1 MSSIVHVA
9 LGERSYDILIRE
21 GLLGQLPELLQP
33 LKLGRRCAILTDT
46 NVSPRYAATVRD
58 ALTAA
63 GWSVSVHAV
72 PAGES
77 SKSLHV
83 AGKLYEELVEARL
96 NRRSFVLAL
105 GGGVVGDLAGFIAAT
120 FLRGVDFVQVPTTL
134 LAMVDSSV
142 GGKVAI
148 NLPQGKNLVGA
159 FYQPRAVFIDTSFLA
174 KLSRRDYTSGLA
186 EVVKY
191 AIIGDSRMFAELEK
205 DRAKVIARDPA
216 MLAYIVKRC
225 ASIKAGI
232 VSRDEKEKKSLRTVL
247 NYGHTIG
254 HAIEAAWDYSG
265 AYTHGEAVSLGMI
278 AAARIAN
285 RLGILRAG
293 EVGKIE
299 SLISILGLPVKL
311 RKTKVSRIMGALAH
325 DKKFIHGVNR
335 FVLPVRIG
343 KVTVKEKVPV
353 SIIRREIER
362 LSD

>member
-21 GLLGQLPELLQP
+21 GLLGQLPGLLQP

-46 NVSPRYAATVRD
+46 NVSLRYAATVRD
-58 ALTAA
+58 TLTAA
-63 GWSVSVHAV
+63 GWSVSVHTV

-159 FYQPRAVFIDTSFLA
+159 FYQPRIVVADSATLASLPEREFRAGVAEVIKYGVIYDAAFFTALERELPALMAKDTGV
-174 KLSRRDYTSGLA
+174 LSRAIARCCEIKADVVSKDERESGLR
-186 EVVKY
+186 E
-191 AIIGDSRMFAELEK
+191 I
-205 DRAKVIARDPA
+205 
-216 MLAYIVKRC
+216 
-225 ASIKAGI
+225 
-232 VSRDEKEKKSLRTVL
+232 L
-247 NYGHTIG
+247 NFGHTVG
-254 HAIEAAWDYSG
+254 HAIEAVTEYG
-265 AYTHGEAVSLGMI
+265 RYLHGEAIAIGMV
-278 AAARIAN
+278 AAARLSQKHGGLAEADAN
-285 RLGILRAG
+285 RIEALLCRAG
-293 EVGKIE
+293 FNLQPPHVP
-299 SLISILGLPVKL
+299 LNQL
-311 RKTKVSRIMGALAH
+311 LAAMRS
-325 DKKFIHGVNR
+325 DKKARDGGLR
-335 FVLPVRIG
+335 FVLARCIG
-343 KVTVKEKVPV
+343 EVFSSDAVSESDIKEVLHV
-353 SIIRREIER
+353 SRR
-362 LSD
+362 

>member
-58 ALTAA
+58 TLTAA
-63 GWSVSVHAV
+63 GWSTSVHVV

-159 FYQPRAVFIDTSFLA
+159 FYQPRIVAADIATLASLPEREFRAGVGEVIKYGVIYDAALFTTLERELPALMAKDTGV
-174 KLSRRDYTSGLA
+174 LSR
-186 EVVKY
+186 
-191 AIIGDSRMFAELEK
+191 
-205 DRAKVIARDPA
+205 VIAR
-216 MLAYIVKRC
+216 C
-225 ASIKAGI
+225 CEIKADV
-232 VSRDEKEKKSLRTVL
+232 VSKDERESGLREIL
-247 NYGHTIG
+247 NFGHTVG
-254 HAIEAAWDYSG
+254 HAIEAVTEYG
-265 AYTHGEAVSLGMI
+265 RYLHGEAIAIGMV
-278 AAARIAN
+278 AAARLSQKHGGLAEADADRIEALL
-285 RLGILRAG
+285 RRAG
-293 EVGKIE
+293 FDLQMPNVP
-299 SLISILGLPVKL
+299 LDQL
-311 RKTKVSRIMGALAH
+311 LAAMRS
-325 DKKFIHGVNR
+325 DKKARDGGLR
-335 FVLPVRIG
+335 FVLARRIG
-343 KVTVKEKVPV
+343 EVFSSDAVSEPDIKEVLHV
-353 SIIRREIER
+353 SRR
-362 LSD
+362 